1 MAEHND
7 LGKWGEDVALAYLLD
22 QGYRLL
28 DRNWHQGHRDL
39 DLIMQQDDTL
49 VIVEVRTRRNNLF
62 MDPEQTVDALKMLS
76 LSKAANAYIR
86 LHRISLNIRF
96 DIVAITGTPSS
107 DFTINHIEDAF
118 YPPVIWWYKAS
129 SYLLFFCYL
138 TAK

>member
-39 DLIMQQDDTL
+39 DLIMQQADTL
-49 VIVEVRTRRNNLF
+49 VIVDVRTRRNNLF

-118 YPPVIWWYKAS
+118 YPPAIWR
-129 SYLLFFCYL
+129 
-138 TAK
+138 

>member
-49 VIVEVRTRRNNLF
+49 VTVEVRTRRNNLF
-62 MDPEQTVDALKMLS
+62 MAPEQTVDALKMLS

-118 YPPVIWWYKAS
+118 YPPAIWR
-129 SYLLFFCYL
+129 
-138 TAK
+138 

>member
-7 LGKWGEDVALAYLLD
+7 LGKWGEDVAPAYLLD
-22 QGYRLL
+22 HGYRLL

-49 VIVEVRTRRNNLF
+49 VIVEVRTRRNNHF

-118 YPPVIWWYKAS
+118 YPPAIWR
-129 SYLLFFCYL
+129 
-138 TAK
+138 

>member
-7 LGKWGEDVALAYLLD
+7 LGRWGDDVALAYLLD

-118 YPPVIWWYKAS
+118 YPPAIWR
-129 SYLLFFCYL
+129 
-138 TAK
+138 

>member
-28 DRNWHQGHRDL
+28 DRDWHQGHRDL

-118 YPPVIWWYKAS
+118 YPPAIWR
-129 SYLLFFCYL
+129 
-138 TAK
+138 

>member
-1 MAEHND
+1 MAEHTD

-39 DLIMQQDDTL
+39 DLIMQQVDTL

-118 YPPVIWWYKAS
+118 YPPAIWR
-129 SYLLFFCYL
+129 
-138 TAK
+138 

>member
-7 LGKWGEDVALAYLLD
+7 LGKWGEDMALAYLLD

-49 VIVEVRTRRNNLF
+49 VIVEVKTRRNNLF

-118 YPPVIWWYKAS
+118 YPPAIWR
-129 SYLLFFCYL
+129 
-138 TAK
+138 

>member
-39 DLIMQQDDTL
+39 DLVMQQDDTL
-49 VIVEVRTRRNNLF
+49 VIVEVRTRRNNHF

-96 DIVAITGTPSS
+96 DIVAITGSPSS

-118 YPPVIWWYKAS
+118 YPPAIWR
-129 SYLLFFCYL
+129 
-138 TAK
+138 

>member
-62 MDPEQTVDALKMLS
+62 MDPEQTVDTPKMQS

-118 YPPVIWWYKAS
+118 YPPTIWR
-129 SYLLFFCYL
+129 
-138 TAK
+138 

>member
-62 MDPEQTVDALKMLS
+62 MDPEQTVDALKML
-76 LSKAANAYIR
+76 
-86 LHRISLNIRF
+86 
-96 DIVAITGTPSS
+96 
-107 DFTINHIEDAF
+107 
-118 YPPVIWWYKAS
+118 
-129 SYLLFFCYL
+129 
-138 TAK
+138 

>member
-39 DLIMQQDDTL
+39 DLIMQQDDTI

-118 YPPVIWWYKAS
+118 YPPAIWW
-129 SYLLFFCYL
+129 
-138 TAK
+138 

>member
-39 DLIMQQDDTL
+39 DLIMLQDDTL

-118 YPPVIWWYKAS
+118 YPPAIWR
-129 SYLLFFCYL
+129 
-138 TAK
+138 

>member
-39 DLIMQQDDTL
+39 DLIMQQADTL

-118 YPPVIWWYKAS
+118 YPPAIWR
-129 SYLLFFCYL
+129 
-138 TAK
+138 

>member
-62 MDPEQTVDALKMLS
+62 MDPEQTVDALKMQS

-118 YPPVIWWYKAS
+118 YPPAIWR
-129 SYLLFFCYL
+129 
-138 TAK
+138 

>member
-76 LSKAANAYIR
+76 LSKAENAYIR

-118 YPPVIWWYKAS
+118 YPPAIWR
-129 SYLLFFCYL
+129 
-138 TAK
+138 

>member
-107 DFTINHIEDAF
+107 DFTINHIENAF
-118 YPPVIWWYKAS
+118 YPPAIWR
-129 SYLLFFCYL
+129 
-138 TAK
+138 

>member
-49 VIVEVRTRRNNLF
+49 VIVEVRTRRRNLF
-62 MDPEQTVDALKMLS
+62 MDPEQTVDTPKMLS

-118 YPPVIWWYKAS
+118 YPPAIWR
-129 SYLLFFCYL
+129 
-138 TAK
+138 

>member
-62 MDPEQTVDALKMLS
+62 MDPEQTVDALKMVS

-118 YPPVIWWYKAS
+118 YPPAIWR
-129 SYLLFFCYL
+129 
-138 TAK
+138 

>member
-107 DFTINHIEDAF
+107 DFTINNIEDAF
-118 YPPVIWWYKAS
+118 YPPAIWR
-129 SYLLFFCYL
+129 
-138 TAK
+138 

>member
-22 QGYRLL
+22 QGYHLL

-118 YPPVIWWYKAS
+118 YPPAIWR
-129 SYLLFFCYL
+129 
-138 TAK
+138 

>member
-62 MDPEQTVDALKMLS
+62 MDPDQTVDALKMLS

-118 YPPVIWWYKAS
+118 YPPAIWR
-129 SYLLFFCYL
+129 
-138 TAK
+138 

>member
-96 DIVAITGTPSS
+96 DIVTITGTPSS

-118 YPPVIWWYKAS
+118 YPPAIWR
-129 SYLLFFCYL
+129 
-138 TAK
+138 

>member
-22 QGYRLL
+22 QVYRLL

-118 YPPVIWWYKAS
+118 YPPAIWR
-129 SYLLFFCYL
+129 
-138 TAK
+138 

>member
-1 MAEHND
+1 MAEHNG
-7 LGKWGEDVALAYLLD
+7 LGKWGENVALAYLLD

-62 MDPEQTVDALKMLS
+62 MAPEQTVDALKMLS

-118 YPPVIWWYKAS
+118 YPPAIWR
-129 SYLLFFCYL
+129 
-138 TAK
+138 

>member
-76 LSKAANAYIR
+76 LSKVANAYIR

-118 YPPVIWWYKAS
+118 YPPAIWR
-129 SYLLFFCYL
+129 
-138 TAK
+138 

>member
-86 LHRISLNIRF
+86 LHRISLNISF
-96 DIVAITGTPSS
+96 DIVTITGTPSS

-118 YPPVIWWYKAS
+118 YPPAIWR
-129 SYLLFFCYL
+129 
-138 TAK
+138 

>member
-22 QGYRLL
+22 EGYRLL

-39 DLIMQQDDTL
+39 DIIMQQDDTL

-118 YPPVIWWYKAS
+118 YPPAIWR
-129 SYLLFFCYL
+129 
-138 TAK
+138 